1 MEDKKDKKWYETR
14 PALAVAVLLVIVLA
28 VVLREHKLVSLTIVG
43 LAVVKGIELV
53 IKGE

>member
-1 MEDKKDKKWYETR
+1 MGKNKKWYETR
-14 PALAVAVLLVIVLA
+14 PALAAAVLLVIVLSF
-28 VVLREHKLVSLTIVG
+28 VLREHRLVSWTIVG